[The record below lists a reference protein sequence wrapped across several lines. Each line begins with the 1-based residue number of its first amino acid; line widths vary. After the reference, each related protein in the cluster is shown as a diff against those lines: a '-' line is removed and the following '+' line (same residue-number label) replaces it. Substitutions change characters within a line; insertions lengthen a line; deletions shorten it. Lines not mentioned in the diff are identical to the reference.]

1 MRRLSR
7 EGKDSGGE
15 VVWNTEDGHRNI
27 NGHDDDDDDD
37 DLNGGNDSRRAVV
50 CNTED

>member
-1 MRRLSR
+1 MSR

-27 NGHDDDDDDD
+27 NGHDADDD

>member
-1 MRRLSR
+1 MSR
-7 EGKDSGGE
+7 EGKDSEGE

-37 DLNGGNDSRRAVV
+37 DDLNGGNDSRRAVV

>member
-1 MRRLSR
+1 MSR

-27 NGHDDDDDDD
+27 NGHDDDD
-37 DLNGGNDSRRAVV
+37 LNGGNGNRRAVV